1 MDEMVKIERL
11 YPHLVGA
18 MSRLR
23 DLLQEGVDLSY
34 NQYKTLLTMDSIGR
48 CPLNRLS
55 RELGVAASSAS
66 EMVNRLERSGL
77 AARETDGADRRSV
90 TISVTPEGR
99 ELLRRIQRG
108 VMDNYRRVLA
118 RLNPPDRRRLVRA
131 LEDLVRTVGK
141 VEEPSH
147 E

>member
-1 MDEMVKIERL
+1 MEEMEKIEKL

-34 NQYKTLLTMDSIGR
+34 NQYKTLLTIDGIGR
-48 CPLNRLS
+48 CSLNRLS
-55 RELGVAASSAS
+55 RELGIAASSAS
-66 EMVNRLERSGL
+66 EMVDRLERSGL
-77 AARETDGADRRSV
+77 VARETDGADRRSV
-90 TISVTPEGR
+90 TITVTPGGR
-99 ELLRRIQRG
+99 ELLQRIQGG

-118 RLNPPDRRRLVRA
+118 RLSPRDRRRLVRA

-141 VEEPSH
+141 GEEPSH